1 MSRATRVEFPGAIYH
16 AMGRAIGGARSFP
29 EDGHRERFLEFV
41 GQRVEGGDLIV
52 HAFCLMTTHYH
63 LLLETPRAGLSRWMQ
78 GILGNYAQWL
88 NLREERFGHLWQ
100 GRFKAILVE
109 RGPYLLECSRYIH
122 LNPNRAGI
130 SRPAERWK
138 WSSYRNY
145 VGGLGKPAVS
155 WVTTKT
161 VLGESGTAG
170 VSEKE
175 ARRAYRE
182 YVESAKGEAPID
194 PMERAKAGLVLGS
207 ETFVAWVRETLKGR
221 PGSPDEPSLRRL
233 RALGLASP
241 ERVEEAVKAEFGDPR
256 VKGRARN
263 ILAALLV
270 SRTGLRPSEVAR
282 RLGISRSSVTKS
294 VLRVDETVSSD
305 ASVAKSVRGITASLL
320 KEDRGQA

>member
-16 AMGRAIGGARSFP
+16 AMGLAMPGTKAFP
-29 EDGHRERFLEFV
+29 GNEHRERFLESI
-41 GQRVEGGDLIV
+41 GMLVESGDLLV

-63 LLLETPRAGLSRWMQ
+63 LLVETPHGSLSRWMHRL
-78 GILGNYAQWL
+78 LGSYTQWF
-88 NLREERFGHLWQ
+88 NTRERRFGHLWK
-100 GRFKAILVE
+100 GRYKAILVE

-122 LNPNRAGI
+122 LNPNRAGL

-145 VGGLGKPAVS
+145 VSGLGKPAVP

-161 VLGESGTAG
+161 VLGELGTAG
-170 VSEKE
+170 VSEKK

-182 YVESAKGEAPID
+182 YVESGKGEAPID
-194 PMERAKAGLVLGS
+194 PLERATAGLVLGS
-207 ETFVAWVRETLKGR
+207 ETFVAWVREQLEGR
-221 PGSPDEPSLRRL
+221 GENPDEPSLRRL

-241 ERVEEAVKAEFGDPR
+241 DRVEKAVRAAFGDPL

-270 SRTGLRPSEVAR
+270 SRTGLRPVEVAR
-282 RLGISRSSVTKS
+282 RLGVSRSAVTKS
-294 VLRVDETVSSD
+294 VLRVDEIVRD
-305 ASVAKSVRGITASLL
+305 DREVARKLRGIAADLL
-320 KEDRGQA
+320 SEPRGNA